1 LQVGCGTALPTL
13 YLLQRLLETPI
24 SDDTPTTTLHLQDYN
39 LSVLHLVTLPNL
51 ILAVIP
57 NDQFDQESDDLDLSP
72 QIVETFKSRLAN
84 HKIELEFSYGP
95 WQGLAEHLRQSAKKQ
110 DLILTAETIYREDSV
125 SSLLDV
131 LRFGSTSHST
141 AVTRI
146 EGLEDLDKL
155 DLGSKWP
162 ETETVILVAA
172 KASHIALN
180 VQMTIRI
187 PADSRRGY
195 LNRSSTLELAEAWS
209 TLSDRSRP
217 GAVNR
222 KTSSRGQKASDARSS
237 DCHGLKLHRRVRH

>member
-13 YLLQRLLETPI
+13 YLLQRLLEAPI

-72 QIVETFKSRLAN
+72 QIVETFKSRLAE
-84 HKIELEFSYGP
+84 HKIELEFSYGS
-95 WQGLAEHLRQSAKKQ
+95 WQGLAEHLRQSTQKQ
-110 DLILTAETIYREDSV
+110 DMILTAETIYREDSV

-141 AVTRI
+141 VAARI

-172 KASHIALN
+172 KASHIAPN
-180 VQMTIRI
+180 VPMTIRI
-187 PADSRRGY
+187 SADSRQEHLY
-195 LNRSSTLELAEAWS
+195 RSFTLESVEAWS

-237 DCHGLKLHRRVRH
+237 DCHGLKRHRRFRD